1 MGGLPRSGST
11 VLTAL
16 LNQHP
21 DIYASPQSHLVEMYY
36 LLEESIYDSEPWKA
50 GLLTENTNDLLAS
63 LGNYFYSSIEK
74 PIIIDKNRNW
84 GTPGNVKYAK
94 ILNENAKTIICLRPI
109 AEILASFVRLANKN
123 PNNVIDIAIKDDD
136 FYGKYYRSIDDVRC
150 DYLMRGNGE
159 IDRSLL
165 AIATLIQNP
174 KNCHIIWYN
183 DFLLHTQEVLTGV
196 YNFLEVDNFYNNLNK
211 IKQLDKHK
219 DEDAFGIKDLHTISS
234 FIRPSKTNPELLL
247 SPYIMAK
254 YQNCLD
260 FLVSQ

>member
-21 DIYASPQSHLVEMYY
+21 DIYASPQSHLIGMYY
-36 LLEESIYDSEPWKA
+36 SLEESIYNSESWKSD
-50 GLLTENTNDLLAS
+50 LLTENSNDLLAS

-74 PIIIDKNRNW
+74 SIIIDKNRNW

-109 AEILASFVRLANKN
+109 TEILASFVRLANKN
-123 PNNVIDIAIKDDD
+123 PNNFIDIDIKNDD
-136 FYGKYYRSIDDVRC
+136 FYGAYYRDMNDVRC

-174 KNCHIIWYN
+174 ENCHIIWYD
-183 DFLLHTQEVLTGV
+183 DFVLHTQEVLSEI
-196 YNFLEVDNFYNNLNK
+196 YNFLEVDNFHNNLNK

-219 DEDAFGIKDLHTISS
+219 DEDVFGIKDLHAISS
-234 FIRPSKTNPELLL
+234 SIRPSKTKPELLL

-260 FLVSQ
+260 FLASQ